1 MGYTG
6 KLGRITVSAPTP
18 IIVRF
23 ADGQVLEFQTAG
35 DASGFL
41 DFYNRSPS
49 AREQNPARIYLIRED
64 KWEEQ
69 S

>member
-6 KLGRITVSAPTP
+6 KLGSITVSAPTP

-23 ADGQVLEFQTAG
+23 ADGQVLEFQTPE
-35 DASGFL
+35 DAAGFL

-49 AREQNPARIYLIRED
+49 ARDQNPARIYFLRQD